1 MCSNHLSF
9 LKVVVNLDF
18 EGKYNNNL
26 FYAQQL
32 YRCIIANQVLQN
44 NEQKLDPV
52 FVSLKLINNQ
62 VFVSLNF

>member
-1 MCSNHLSF
+1 MYLNTFCKQFWL
-9 LKVVVNLDF
+9 LCF
-18 EGKYNNNL
+18 EGKYNSNL